1 MIKDAQEQA
10 VSGATM
16 ETVARFDQAVR
27 AYNSGFGDALGLC
40 DAVLEA
46 SPGFVMA
53 HVTKAWMFALAN
65 DPGLAGMLDARL
77 PVHRRPIRPM
87 RSIIVHAPL
96 VRPRGPGAFDLR

>member
-1 MIKDAQEQA
+1 MVGGETKLPSKAMEHPMIKDAQEQA

-65 DPGLAGMLDARL
+65 DPGLAGKARSLVETIAAL
-77 PVHRRPIRPM
+77 PMNDREQ
-87 RSIIVHAPL
+87 
-96 VRPRGPGAFDLR
+96 